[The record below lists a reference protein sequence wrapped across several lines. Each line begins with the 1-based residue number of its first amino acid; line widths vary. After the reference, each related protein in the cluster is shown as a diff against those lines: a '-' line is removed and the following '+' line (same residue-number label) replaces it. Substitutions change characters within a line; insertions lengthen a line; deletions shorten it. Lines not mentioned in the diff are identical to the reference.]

1 MASGEL
7 NVLARKAPRVAVID
21 DDPDIR
27 LTIAVALE
35 CAGFDVTTYE
45 DGQSALDGVTQ
56 RPELILL
63 DYMMPRLNA
72 EGFLRARLHHQLLR
86 GVPVVVI
93 SAYPELVELV
103 VAETVGVLH
112 KPLDLEILLEC
123 VAYHCNRAPGPFGA
137 GGTQRP

>member
-1 MASGEL
+1 MMASGDTNYPETG
-7 NVLARKAPRVAVID
+7 APAGHQVAVID

-27 LTIAVALE
+27 LTISVALE
-35 CAGFDVTTYE
+35 RAGFQVTTFE
-45 DGQSALDGVTQ
+45 DGQSALDGVTR

-72 EGFLRARLHHQLLR
+72 EGFLRARTNHRLLQ

-123 VAYHCNRAPGPFGA
+123 VSYHCGRSRTPLNS
-137 GGTQRP
+137 

>member
-1 MASGEL
+1 MASANL
-7 NVLARKAPRVAVID
+7 NLLADGAPRVAVID

-35 CAGFDVTTYE
+35 RAGFDVSTFE
-45 DGQSALDGVTQ
+45 DGQSALDGVTH

-72 EGFLRARLHHQLLR
+72 EGFLRARGGHPLLR
-86 GVPVVVI
+86 DVPVVVI

-123 VAYHCNRAPGPFGA
+123 VAYHCRRSPGA
-137 GGTQRP
+137 GGAPRP